1 MSVQQSHV
9 ERFGGSSLD
18 CRQQRCVLERRS
30 TVLGEWGATCKDL
43 GQTHTHTHLEPSRCP
58 YGGAPRPCEPM
69 RHGSCAEARRLHFVR
84 TARRKLASHRSRPEA
99 VVAELSLWGAA
110 LGLEN
115 IPRSE
120 RHIAR
125 MGGSLGTMRSERAH
139 LAGWATKFE
148 LGPLRACGGA
158 ETKGVSAGGMVKR
171 AREISICAIGC
182 KYRSQSRV
190 SSA

>member
-1 MSVQQSHV
+1 M
-9 ERFGGSSLD
+9 
-18 CRQQRCVLERRS
+18 
-30 TVLGEWGATCKDL
+30 A
-43 GQTHTHTHLEPSRCP
+43 
-58 YGGAPRPCEPM
+58 GAPRPCEPM

-148 LGPLRACGGA
+148 FGASSSLRRRGNEGCQRGRHG
-158 ETKGVSAGGMVKR
+158 E
-171 AREISICAIGC
+171 ARERDQ
-182 KYRSQSRV
+182 YLRHRV
-190 SSA
+190 QV